1 MEWMAAGAGGRDDY
15 GDDNEDDCSR
25 GCCHS
30 HLQDGLQLL
39 QLGLL
44 LLDLTVVVLE
54 QLQQQEPSDVQH
66 LLHTREEE
74 EERAPFQLSVE
85 EAHGGRRP
93 LQEAA
98 HLQLFGLLQLQLSR
112 LVAAVLLKQLEE
124 PVDGGQL

>member
-1 MEWMAAGAGGRDDY
+1 MAAGAGGHDDY
-15 GDDNEDDCSR
+15 GDDNEDDRCR
-25 GCCHS
+25 GCRHS

-66 LLHTREEE
+66 LLHTREQEG
-74 EERAPFQLSVE
+74 ALFQLGGE
-85 EAHGGRRP
+85 EADSGSRR
-93 LQEAA
+93 LWEAA

-124 PVDGGQL
+124 PADGWQL

>member
-15 GDDNEDDCSR
+15 GDDNEDDCGR

-74 EERAPFQLSVE
+74 EEGVLFQLSVE
-85 EAHGGRRP
+85 EADSGSRP

>member
-1 MEWMAAGAGGRDDY
+1 MEEAEEEARGASRRPERQLERKECPLVEWMAAGAGGRDDY
-15 GDDNEDDCSR
+15 GDDNEEDCSR

-44 LLDLTVVVLE
+44 LLDLAVVVLE

-74 EERAPFQLSVE
+74 GALFQLSVE
-85 EAHGGRRP
+85 EADSGSRP
-93 LQEAA
+93 L
-98 HLQLFGLLQLQLSR
+98 
-112 LVAAVLLKQLEE
+112 
-124 PVDGGQL
+124 